1 MVRYPLI
8 ESLLLSEA
16 DNASTANVNS
26 GNYCL
31 NEVDN
36 ANLPRDFTEMQDFV
50 YFYECVVKWAVCFNH
65 ERLYAL
71 SLLTVQ

>member
-1 MVRYPLI
+1 VVKVSASGFICIILTIVVRYPLI

-26 GNYCL
+26 ENYCL

-36 ANLPRDFTEMQDFV
+36 ANLPRDFTEMQD
-50 YFYECVVKWAVCFNH
+50 Y
-65 ERLYAL
+65 RLFL
-71 SLLTVQ
+71 